1 MATATPG
8 PAPSRTARAYNPAF
22 AYELAVIVEDGM
34 RRMYCQAPAD
44 VFYYITLYNETYP
57 MPPMPDGVSDGIIHG
72 LYQYR
77 PAAEQRAHRSQ
88 ILASGT
94 AMLAALQ
101 AQRMLSDEHDVAAD
115 VWSAT
120 SYKQLRDE
128 ALSAEWWNRLHPT
141 NPPRRPYVAE
151 VLADANGP
159 IVAVTDFVKAV
170 PDQIARW
177 VPQPFIRLGTD
188 GFGLSD
194 TRTALRQYFE
204 VDAGHIVVAT
214 LHGLAQEGE
223 LTGDTVAAAIHRYG
237 IDANAAD
244 PRSA

>member
-77 PAAEQRAHRSQ
+77 PAAEQQAHRSQ

-141 NPPRRPYVAE
+141 NPTPRRPYVAE

-159 IVAVTDFVKAV
+159 IVASH
-170 PDQIARW
+170 
-177 VPQPFIRLGTD
+177 G
-188 GFGLSD
+188 
-194 TRTALRQYFE
+194 LRQGGARP
-204 VDAGHIVVAT
+204 DSPMGPPTLHPAGHRRFRT
-214 LHGLAQEGE
+214 LRHPHRPPPVLRSGRRPHRGGHPPRTGSERRTHG
-223 LTGDTVAAAIHRYG
+223 
-237 IDANAAD
+237 
-244 PRSA
+244 